1 MSRSD
6 QSNRAAFVPLL
17 SLAFT
22 LTTACGP
29 PPTLPEQLAAISEKA
44 HATGGLNGNVLIAR
58 GGEVLHEASFG
69 TANAGSKAPN
79 AASSRFLIASI
90 SKPFTAVLVL
100 QLVEQGKLRADS
112 RLDGIAPPLAN
123 TPAGAI
129 TIHQLLTHTSGIEE
143 VISRDPSKR
152 ITFEDLARAGVK
164 SAGEFEYSNTGFVCL
179 ALAIEQLT
187 GGAYEVALRN
197 GIFMP
202 AGMGDSGVLRG
213 DRTPADLSVG
223 HRGQTQLEVA
233 KLDFAPEAVDGA
245 GSIYSTARDLFAF
258 DRALLAGKLLKP
270 ETLALMHRQQVPGR
284 FGYGWFLSEQG
295 GAYYPWH
302 AGDMAGYSASLARQ
316 IHRDEV
322 VIVLANGAAT
332 DARELQR
339 QYLNV
344 LKARP
349 RSIAPAL
356 R

>member
-1 MSRSD
+1 MSRSG
-6 QSNRAAFVPLL
+6 QSSRSAFVPLL
-17 SLAFT
+17 SLTFSLMA
-22 LTTACGP
+22 ACGS
-29 PPTLPEQLAAISEKA
+29 PPTLPEQLAAISAEA
-44 HATGGLNGNVLIAR
+44 HAAGDLNGNVLIAR
-58 GGEVLHEASFG
+58 DGEVLHEASFG
-69 TANAGSKAPN
+69 TANAGSKVAN
-79 AASSRFLIASI
+79 TSGSRFLIASI
-90 SKPFTAVLVL
+90 SKPFTAVLIL
-100 QLVEQGKLRADS
+100 QLMEQGKLSADS
-112 RLDGIAPPLAN
+112 RLDAIAPSLAN
-123 TPAGAI
+123 SRAGGI
-129 TIHQLLTHTSGIEE
+129 TIHQLLTHTSGIDE

-152 ITFEDLARAGVK
+152 IAFGDLV
-164 SAGEFEYSNTGFVCL
+164 SAKVGSPGKFAYSNTGFVCL
-179 ALAIEQLT
+179 ALIVERLT
-187 GGAYEVALRN
+187 GGTFEAALDS
-197 GIFMP
+197 GILTP
-202 AGMGDSGVLRG
+202 ANMRDSGVLRSN
-213 DRTPADLSVG
+213 RTPDNLSVG
-223 HRGQTQLEVA
+223 HRGQTELEVA

-339 QYLNV
+339 QYLKV